1 VIVFIREHK
10 DHRVNGGLRWG
21 VEPICRVLSGHGLQV
36 APSTYYAWASR
47 GPSRRDQRDEQI
59 AALIEAERERSRFV
73 RALGSRKMWLRLRG
87 QGHDVARCT
96 VERIMRQRGWEG
108 ARRGRRAPRTTQAD
122 EHTTRPADLVGRL
135 FTTAAPNRL
144 WVADFTYVPAW
155 DGMVYVA
162 FVIDAFSRR
171 IIGWRAATQMTTPL
185 VLDALVHAVWTRGRD
200 GAADLAGLVHHTDA
214 GSQYTSIAF
223 TGRLLAAGAD
233 PSVGSVGDAY
243 DNALAETTIGLYKTE
258 LIKAEGPWRD
268 LDQVEAATLEW
279 VHWYN
284 TERTHQ
290 AIDDLTPIA
299 AEQLHYRFRATLEQA
314 G

>member
-1 VIVFIREHK
+1 VIAFIREHK
-10 DHRVNGGLRWG
+10 DRRVDGGLRWG
-21 VEPICRVLSGHGLQV
+21 VEPICAVLSGHGV
-36 APSTYYAWASR
+36 PIAPSTYYERACR
-47 GPSRRDQRDEQI
+47 GLSRRDQRDEQI

-73 RALGSRKMWLRLRG
+73 RVLGSRKMWLRLRG
-87 QGHDVARCT
+87 QGHEVARCT

-108 ARRGRRAPRTTQAD
+108 ARRGRRVRTTIAD
-122 EHTTRPADLVGRL
+122 EHANRPEDLVQRH
-135 FTTAAPNRL
+135 FDAAAPNRL
-144 WVADFTYVPAW
+144 WVADFTYCPTW

-171 IIGWRAATQMTTPL
+171 ITGWRAAATMTTAL
-185 VLDALVHAVWTRGRD
+185 VLDALEHAVWTRGRD
-200 GAADLAGLVHHTDA
+200 GVTDLAGLVHHHDA
-214 GSQYTSIAF
+214 GSQYVSIAF
-223 TGRLLAAGAD
+223 TERLVQAGAD

-258 LIKAEGPWRD
+258 LIKAHGPWRD

-284 TERTHQ
+284 TERTHE
-290 AIDDLTPIA
+290 AVDDLTPVA
-299 AEQLHYRFRATLEQA
+299 AEELHYRFRAALDQA